1 MVELYS
7 YVAVAYGG
15 IYMWD
20 IYIYMFKMVKSTNQI
35 YPLAN

>member
-7 YVAVAYGG
+7 YVAYGG

-20 IYIYMFKMVKSTNQI
+20 IYIYVQDGQKHQPDIPSGKLT
-35 YPLAN
+35 